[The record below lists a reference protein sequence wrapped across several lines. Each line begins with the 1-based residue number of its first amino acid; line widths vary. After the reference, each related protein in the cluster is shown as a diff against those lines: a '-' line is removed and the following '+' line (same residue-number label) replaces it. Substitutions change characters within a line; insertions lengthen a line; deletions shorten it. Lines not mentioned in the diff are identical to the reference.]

1 MSFLPAAIG
10 VAATIGGP
18 LLKGVAGK
26 KAGDSNARRLR
37 AAARDER
44 ASGLAERNRLREEVR
59 SAIGEQLAAQ
69 VSNGLEGGSGTALD
83 ALRQSQI
90 EGALDALE
98 LRRQSEMKARSL
110 EQQAKDAKR
119 EGKFALIEGVLGAAG
134 AAFGAKSDWAQE
146 RRANG

>member
-10 VAATIGGP
+10 AAAAIGGP
-18 LLKGVAGK
+18 MLSGIAGR
-26 KAGDSNARRLR
+26 KAGNSNARRLR
-37 AAARDER
+37 EAARDEQL
-44 ASGLAERNRLREEVR
+44 SGLEDRNRLREQVR
-59 SAIGEQLAAQ
+59 SQIGEQLAAQ

-110 EQQAKDAKR
+110 QMQAKDAKR
-119 EGKFALIEGVLGAAG
+119 AGKFALLEGVLGAAG
-134 AAFGAKSDWAQE
+134 AAFGQKSDWAQE
-146 RRANG
+146 RRAGG

>member
-1 MSFLPAAIG
+1 MSFLPAALA
-10 VAATIGGP
+10 VAGPLISGIGGK
-18 LLKGVAGK
+18 L
-26 KAGDSNARRLR
+26 AGDSNAKRLR
-37 AAARDER
+37 LAARDEQL
-44 ASGLAERNRLREEVR
+44 SGLEERNRLRDEVR

-110 EQQAKDAKR
+110 RTQARDAKR
-119 EGKFALIEGVLGAAG
+119 AGNFALLEGVIGAGSAIYKQ
-134 AAFGAKSDWAQE
+134 KSDWAQE
-146 RRANG
+146 RKAGA